1 VTTDP
6 GGGNA
11 ISDDEANR
19 AGLSAEEF
27 DRDWIRDHVAEERRA
42 AALLGDIR
50 EAIFGAQD
58 GLVSTL
64 AVASTVAGATGDRFA
79 ILVAGI
85 ASGLAGMFSM
95 AAGEYLS
102 SKSQREIFEAQIAG
116 ERDEVATRPGEAQ
129 AEVAYMFEEDGLPP
143 GEAAEVAR
151 VVARHPDVLL
161 RTMVEKEL
169 ALHVDEH
176 GGSPFQGAVVMGGAF
191 GLGAL
196 VPIVPYLLI
205 PAAAATWISIVA
217 TGAVLFGIGVVKS
230 RWTRG
235 GALRSGL
242 EILIIGALA
251 GVIGYFFGN
260 ILPPLLGAPP
270 VGA

>member
-1 VTTDP
+1 VSTDP
-6 GGGNA
+6 GGTGA
-11 ISDDEANR
+11 VPEDEASR
-19 AGLSAEEF
+19 TGMRPHEF
-27 DRDWIRDHVAEERRA
+27 DRDWIRDHVGEERRA
-42 AALLGDIR
+42 SAFLGDIR

-58 GLVSTL
+58 GLVSTV

-85 ASGLAGMFSM
+85 AAGLAGIFSM

-116 ERDEVATRPGEAQ
+116 EREEVETRPGEAQ
-129 AEVAYMFEEDGLPP
+129 AEVAYMFEEDGLPSE
-143 GEAAEVAR
+143 EAAEVAR

-176 GGSPFQGAVVMGGAF
+176 GGSPIQGAVVMGGAF

-196 VPIVPYLLI
+196 VPIIPYLLVPI
-205 PAAAATWISIVA
+205 EAATWSSIVA

-230 RWTRG
+230 RWTRRR
-235 GALRSGL
+235 ALSSGL
-242 EILIIGALA
+242 EILVVGALA
-251 GVIGYFFGN
+251 GVIGFFFGN

>member
-1 VTTDP
+1 MSVGP
-6 GGGNA
+6 GGVRTVPG
-11 ISDDEANR
+11 DEASR
-19 AGLSAEEF
+19 AGLSVEEF
-27 DRDWIRDHVAEERRA
+27 DRDWIRDHVADERRQ

-64 AVASTVAGATGDRFA
+64 AVASTVAGATGDTFV

-85 ASGLAGMFSM
+85 ATGLAGMFSM

-116 ERDEVATRPGEAQ
+116 EREEVETRPGEAQ
-129 AEVAYMFEEDGLPP
+129 AEVAYMFEEDGLPR
-143 GEAAEVAR
+143 GEAEEVAR
-151 VVARHPDVLL
+151 VVARHPNVLL

-169 ALHVDEH
+169 SLHVDEH
-176 GGSPFQGAVVMGGAF
+176 AGSPLQGAVVMGGSF

-196 VPIVPYLLI
+196 VPVLPYLIFPVETAVWVSVL
-205 PAAAATWISIVA
+205 ATA
-217 TGAVLFGIGVVKS
+217 AVLFGIGVTKS
-230 RWTRG
+230 RWTRR

-242 EILIIGALA
+242 EILVIGALA
-251 GVIGYFFGN
+251 GVIGYLFGN
-260 ILPPLLGAPP
+260 ILPPLLGAP
-270 VGA
+270 ALN